1 MSSVRKRLD
10 VLGVLDVVARLSRAR
25 REAFG
30 APHLVLAIAALAAM
44 SAGVPELD
52 RAPTEAATLAS
63 EALVTEPSPPS
74 ASRTVDLSVASA
86 SLGRDMNVTVFL
98 PPGYDSEAD
107 RRYPVVYM
115 LHGLGG
121 DRTQWVRAG
130 LLEGATRLMANGT
143 IEPFIIVLPDGENGY
158 WVDHAEDGPRFGDY
172 VSTDIVT
179 LVDRQYRTLAGRDA
193 RAIGG
198 MSMGGHGAL
207 QLGLNN
213 PEVFRVI
220 GAHSVALR
228 TKEQAFSFFG
238 DRAYFEA
245 HDPVS
250 ILRAHPEDARQLVI
264 AIDIGDDDPWAEAA
278 GRFHGQLETAGLV
291 HTWSLED
298 GAHDEAY
305 WHAHIEDY
313 LKYYDQ
319 AFRDRFGSPGE

>member
-1 MSSVRKRLD
+1 MRKRVKQLFRSVR
-10 VLGVLDVVARLSRAR
+10 VR
-25 REAFG
+25 RDAFG
-30 APHLVLAIAALAAM
+30 APHLVLAIATLATM
-44 SAGVPELD
+44 SAGVPDLSRMRVE
-52 RAPTEAATLAS
+52 RVGVAPHSALLS
-63 EALVTEPSPPS
+63 EPQPPS
-74 ASRTVDLSVASA
+74 AARTVDLTMSSP
-86 SLGRDMNVTVFL
+86 SLGRTMNVAVFL
-98 PPGYDSEAD
+98 PPGYDSDTE
-107 RRYPVVYM
+107 RRYPVLYM

-121 DRTQWVRAG
+121 DRTQWIHAG
-130 LLEGATRLMANGT
+130 LLQGATRLMATGA
-143 IEPFIIVLPDGENGY
+143 IQPFIIVLPDGENGY
-158 WVDHAEDGPRFGDY
+158 WVDHADSGPRFGDY
-172 VSTDIVT
+172 VSNDVVAM
-179 LVDRQYRTLAGRDA
+179 VDRQYRTLAEREA

-250 ILRAHPEDARQLVI
+250 ILRTHPKDARNLVI
-264 AIDIGDDDPWAEAA
+264 AIDIGDDDPWCEAA
-278 GRFHGQLETAGLV
+278 QRLHSQLQAAGLV
-291 HTWSLED
+291 HSWRLDD

-305 WHAHIEDY
+305 WHRHVEDY
-313 LKYYDQ
+313 LTYYDQ